1 MDPSWSTLVNIIT
14 ELQQEKRDFKIA
26 CEKRVADLELELRIE
41 QQRNAALMQ
50 QLIEALGSGP
60 ARNADLMQ
68 QLIESLENR
77 RPSRVYAEREIGDQ
91 HPLTNQAV
99 VEAVT
104 KAVNTLTESAVMRLS
119 RKHSVM
125 RIEVEKALAA
135 STTELVSVMRTT
147 PLSTQHITR
156 YDEVNTDELVDN
168 INSRLT
174 DERDNASLISKV
186 VAKMDS
192 QMANKVEASDKP
204 KKGPYRLSFQVCV
217 HPIVH

>member
-1 MDPSWSTLVNIIT
+1 M
-14 ELQQEKRDFKIA
+14 
-26 CEKRVADLELELRIE
+26 
-41 QQRNAALMQ
+41 
-50 QLIEALGSGP
+50 
-60 ARNADLMQ
+60 
-68 QLIESLENR
+68 
-77 RPSRVYAEREIGDQ
+77 
-91 HPLTNQAV
+91 
-99 VEAVT
+99 
-104 KAVNTLTESAVMRLS
+104 
-119 RKHSVM
+119 M